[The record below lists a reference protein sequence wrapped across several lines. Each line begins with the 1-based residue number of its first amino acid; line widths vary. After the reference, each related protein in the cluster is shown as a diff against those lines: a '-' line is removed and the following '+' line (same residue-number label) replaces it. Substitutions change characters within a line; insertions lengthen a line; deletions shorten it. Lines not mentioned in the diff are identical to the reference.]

1 MNTIEQTQAFKDWLR
16 KVKDPMGKASIVRR
30 IDRAARGNF
39 GDSKDLK
46 DGVWE
51 MRIPTGPGYRVY
63 FTQQGDSIY
72 LLLIGGDKASQ
83 EKDIEKAKRMA
94 ADLEKQE

>member
-1 MNTIEQTQAFKDWLR
+1 MNEISETEQFASWLA
-16 KVKDPMGKASIVRR
+16 KLKDPKGKTRIIRR
-30 IDRAARGNF
+30 IKRASDGNF

-51 MRIPTGPGYRVY
+51 MRIPSGPGYRVY
-63 FTQQGDSIY
+63 FTQVGDAIY

-83 EKDIEKAKRMA
+83 IKDIEQAKRMA
-94 ADLEKQE
+94 AELNE

>member
-1 MNTIEQTQAFKDWLR
+1 MNEIRETEQFASWLA
-16 KVKDPMGKASIVRR
+16 KLKDPKGKTHIIRR
-30 IDRAARGNF
+30 IKRASNGNF

-51 MRIPTGPGYRVY
+51 MRIPSGPGYRVY
-63 FTQQGDSIY
+63 FTQVEDAIY

-83 EKDIEKAKRMA
+83 IKDIEQARRMA
-94 ADLEKQE
+94 AELNE

>member
-1 MNTIEQTQAFKDWLR
+1 M
-16 KVKDPMGKASIVRR
+16 KDPMGKASIGRR

-51 MRIPTGPGYRVY
+51 MCIPTGPGYRVY

-72 LLLIGGDKASQ
+72 LLLIGGDKTSQ

-94 ADLEKQE
+94 ADLAK